1 MTMAQF
7 SGFPAE
13 GFQFLRELGEN
24 NNKPWFEANKDR
36 YRDSVQT
43 PAIALVE
50 ELGSCLAAEF
60 PPVSYDTRTNGGS
73 LMRIYRDTRFSADK
87 RPYKTTVA
95 MMFVPPGSKKM
106 AAPGFG
112 LQITP
117 EYAELVA
124 GQFAFQP
131 EQLERYRQAVLADG
145 PGRALEEAAAAVRAA
160 GDAPAAGGAP
170 GGAATSSEEAPNYPL
185 GEPDLKGVPRGFDAD
200 HPRARWLRY
209 KGLPVFAP
217 TIPPEVVSSPAL
229 VETVMG
235 HFRAMA
241 PIWRWLM
248 EYTIPS

>member
-1 MTMAQF
+1 MARF
-7 SGFPAE
+7 SGFPSE

-36 YRDSVQT
+36 YRDSVQA

-50 ELGSCLAAEF
+50 ELGSRLAAEF
-60 PPVSYDTRTNGGS
+60 PPVSYDMRTNGGS

-95 MMFVPPGSKKM
+95 MMFVPPGTSKM

-117 EYAELVA
+117 KYAELVA
-124 GQFAFQP
+124 GQFAFLP

-145 PGRALEEAAAAVRAA
+145 PGRALEEAAASVRAA
-160 GDAPAAGGAP
+160 GGAAAGGAAP
-170 GGAATSSEEAPNYPL
+170 SSEEAPTYPL

-200 HPRARWLRY
+200 HPRAHWLRY

-217 TIPPEVVSSPAL
+217 TIPPEAVSSPAL
-229 VETVMG
+229 VETAMG

-241 PIWRWLM
+241 PIWRWLV
-248 EYTIPS
+248 EYISLS

>member
-50 ELGSCLAAEF
+50 ALGSHLAAEF

-124 GQFAFQP
+124 GQFAFLP

-145 PGRALEEAAAAVRAA
+145 PGRALEEAVLSVCAT
-160 GDAPAAGGAP
+160 
-170 GGAATSSEEAPNYPL
+170 GGAATGGAADNVAPAYPL

-217 TIPPEVVSSPAL
+217 TIPPEAVSSPAL

-248 EYTIPS
+248 EYISLS